1 MQTNQTGVKSGV
13 PGFAL
18 WNLGFRPFY
27 LLASLFSAISI
38 LLWAIQYS
46 GYLPFAYLQGPV
58 WHGHEMIFGY
68 TIAVIAGFLLTAVRV
83 WTNQP
88 TPSKPKVKS
97 QIKDYL
103 VSVKEKDHL
112 QTQTSIPMIPPS
124 FPARSKSYL
133 ES

>member
-1 MQTNQTGVKSGV
+1 MNDSQPIQPEQTRINPNV

-27 LLASLFSAISI
+27 LLASLFSASTI
-38 LLWAIQYS
+38 LLWAMQYS

-83 WTNQP
+83 WTNRP
-88 TPSKPKVKS
+88 TPSGVP
-97 QIKDYL
+97 L
-103 VSVKEKDHL
+103 WCGAFGE
-112 QTQTSIPMIPPS
+112 
-124 FPARSKSYL
+124 